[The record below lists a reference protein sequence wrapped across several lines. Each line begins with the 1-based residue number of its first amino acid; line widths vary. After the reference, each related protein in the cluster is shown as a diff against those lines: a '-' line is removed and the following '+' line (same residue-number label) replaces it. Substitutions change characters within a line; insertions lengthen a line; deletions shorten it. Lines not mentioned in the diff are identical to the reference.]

1 MDLVGNYG
9 SGSDEEQEVKT
20 AQQVKAEEAARAK
33 KRAMIVA
40 MKGKMVK
47 KSVVNAAPLVAID
60 LKAGQ
65 SFVNSL
71 ETKELT
77 HNPTVTELWQP
88 IAGPHNP
95 NNETTLG
102 AAQGVQMNGVT
113 GFVEKTHF
121 DNYHFE
127 EQYHTFMRHG
137 YSMDPSE
144 AADGGTGVRLVGDQ
158 DSINQTGGYTV
169 TAVPKKA
176 MSAEQKDLRKKRRAL
191 TGDVNDVDNFKG
203 PWASYYFEEEQEMVE
218 PNEEQKAWA
227 LQQDNKKKR
236 KTTDDDE
243 EEEMEESSE
252 FHGTQLL
259 DYQGRSYVSPPSTL
273 KPYTDAKCYI
283 PKKNIHTWYGH
294 KKGVSK
300 IEFFPKYGHIM
311 LSASMDSTIKIWD
324 VYNQRKCL
332 RTFYGHTE
340 AVRDINFNP
349 DGTRFI
355 SVSYDRYVKL
365 WDTETGQMISKHTDK
380 KLPCCG
386 KIYPDDDNQVLVGT
400 MDKKVIQWDMRANEI
415 VQTYDEHLGPV
426 NSVLFMDNNKRFIS
440 TSDDKKVYMWEYGI
454 PVVIK
459 HIAEPEM
466 HSMPFTE
473 VHPSG
478 KWWVG
483 QSQDNKISVYG
494 AIQKVK
500 LNSKKHFKGHLTAGY
515 ACQIGFSPDGKYIF
529 SGDAEGRV
537 FFWDWRTQTI
547 YKKLKAHDQ
556 VCIGAIWHPIET
568 SRMATCSWDG
578 TIKYWD

>member
-1 MDLVGNYG
+1 MSSLDLVLGNYG
-9 SGSDEEQEVKT
+9 SDSDEEEVKKKE
-20 AQQVKAEEAARAK
+20 VKRQKIEEMK
-33 KRAMIVA
+33 K
-40 MKGKMVK
+40 KMTK
-47 KSVVNAAPLVAID
+47 KSGVMVNSAPMVAVD

-65 SFVNSL
+65 LFINSTEL
-71 ETKELT
+71 AHTTKELT
-77 HNPTVTELWQP
+77 HNPTVKEMWQP

-95 NNETTLG
+95 FSETQLG
-102 AAQGVQMNGVT
+102 AEQGVLQNGVT

-137 YSMDPSE
+137 YAMDPSE
-144 AADGGTGVRLVGDQ
+144 AGDGGTGVRLVGDQ
-158 DSINQTGGYTV
+158 DNIQKTGGHTV
-169 TAVPKKA
+169 TSMPRKK
-176 MSAEQKDLRKKRRAL
+176 MTKEQLELRKKRKEL
-191 TGDVNDVDNFKG
+191 TGDVTSIDEFKG
-203 PWASYYFEEEQEMVE
+203 PWASYYFEEDQEMPE

-227 LQQDNKKKR
+227 LQQTEKKR
-236 KTTDDDE
+236 RIVHE
-243 EEEMEESSE
+243 EEEEAEESSE
-252 FHGTQLL
+252 FHGTQLY

-273 KPYTDAKCYI
+273 KPYTDGKCYI
-283 PKKNIHTWYGH
+283 PKKQIHTWTGH
-294 KKGVSK
+294 KKGVSR
-300 IEFFPKYGHIM
+300 IEFFPKYGHLL

-340 AVRDINFNP
+340 AVRDVSFNP

-365 WDTETGQMISKHTDK
+365 WDTETGQMISKHTSK
-380 KLPCCG
+380 MLPFCG
-386 KIYPDDDNQVLVGT
+386 KIYPENENEMLVGYG
-400 MDKKVIQWDMRANEI
+400 DQKVRQWDMRSNEV
-415 VQTYDEHLGPV
+415 VQIYDEHLGPV
-426 NSVLFMDNNKRFIS
+426 NSICFMDENRRFIS

-473 VHPSG
+473 IHPSG
-478 KWWVG
+478 KHWVG
-483 QSQDNKISVYG
+483 QSQDNKICVYG

-537 FFWDWRTQTI
+537 FFWDWRTQHV